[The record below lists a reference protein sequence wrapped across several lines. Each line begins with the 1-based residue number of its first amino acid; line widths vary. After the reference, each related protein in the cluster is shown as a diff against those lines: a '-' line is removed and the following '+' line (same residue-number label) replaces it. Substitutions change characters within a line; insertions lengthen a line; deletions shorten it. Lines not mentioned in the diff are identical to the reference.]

1 MSSLRSLVARVVTH
15 GQNWQNCFFVS
26 FNWDIQTHKDGNIIW
41 VSFVYSRANNLESM
55 ENI

>member
-1 MSSLRSLVARVVTH
+1 MSGLGSLVARIVAYMFR
-15 GQNWQNCFFVS
+15 GPWLR

-41 VSFVYSRANNLESM
+41 ASFVYSRANNLKSM